1 MPWSRLDLG
10 VGLVAAAGAD
20 LLWPGIAGLAD
31 VVEIEPQTMWRPLPG
46 GGWQLSEAAYEWAAG
61 LGRPA
66 LAHGVAFPVGGCQ
79 PPDPAGVA
87 LTAESARRV
96 DAAHWSEHLSFNRAA
111 PAGSGGGVI
120 DAGFFLPPA
129 QSPDGVARAAGHV
142 AAYQAASG
150 LPFLIETGV
159 SYLQPRPGELSDG
172 AFVGG
177 VAEAADCGILLDLHN
192 LLANERN
199 GRQPVDGVLA
209 ELPLDRVLEVHLA
222 GGFEAQG
229 FWLDAHH
236 GPPEGEL
243 LALARR
249 VLPRLPNLRALIWE
263 AVPESL
269 AALGVGGV
277 RAILADLHR
286 LWDTATAGC
295 GRAAGARVITGSG
308 RPGRWAAAGC
318 STPQAA
324 RSQRRARQPATTGP
338 AARASVAAEEGDGDP
353 AWDADLAWENGL
365 AAYTSRFSDEPPSGD
380 PGLGLLR
387 WLSDQARLSQLALA
401 RPDLLRPLLAAD
413 GPDATERLL
422 LGYFAA
428 RPPRLWPAEEGAR
441 FAAWLAGRG
450 RQSAGCC

>member
-87 LTAESARRV
+87 LTAESAQRV

-129 QSPDGVARAAGHV
+129 QSPEGVARAAGHV

-222 GGFEAQG
+222 GGFEARG

-236 GPPEGEL
+236 GPPDEEL
-243 LALARR
+243 LALAAR

-277 RAILADLHR
+277 RAILTRLHR
-286 LWDTATAGC
+286 LWDTAVDGRGR
-295 GRAAGARVITGSG
+295 GRATVITESG
-308 RPGRWAAAGC
+308 RPGQRSTGVAAPVRPAGPGGAGAGGGDAAG
-318 STPQAA
+318 
-324 RSQRRARQPATTGP
+324 
-338 AARASVAAEEGDGDP
+338 E
-353 AWDADLAWENGL
+353 ADLAWENGL
-365 AAYTSRFSDEPPSGD
+365 AAYTSRFSDQPPSGD

-422 LGYFAA
+422 LGYFGA
-428 RPPRLWPAEEGAR
+428 RPPRLWPAEEGAQ

-450 RQSAGCC
+450 GQSAGCC

>member
-1 MPWSRLDLG
+1 MHWSRLDLG

-20 LLWPGIAGLAD
+20 LLWPGVADLVD
-31 VVEIEPQTMWRPLPG
+31 VVEIEPQTMWLPLPG
-46 GGWQLSEAAYEWAAG
+46 GGWKLSEAAYQWAAG
-61 LGRPA
+61 LGLPA

-96 DAAHWSEHLSFNRAA
+96 GAAHWSEHLSFNRAA
-111 PAGSGGGVI
+111 PGGEVI

-129 QSPDGVARAAGHV
+129 QTASGVERAAAHV

-199 GRQPVDGVLA
+199 GRQPVEGVLA
-209 ELPLDRVLEVHLA
+209 GLPLDRVLEVHLA
-222 GGFEAQG
+222 GGFEARG

-236 GPPEGEL
+236 GPPDDEL
-243 LALARR
+243 LALAGR

-269 AALGVGGV
+269 AELGIGGV
-277 RAILADLHR
+277 RAILTRLHR
-286 LWDTATAGC
+286 LWDTAVAGRGR
-295 GRAAGARVITGSG
+295 GRATVITGSG
-308 RPGRWAAAGC
+308 RSGQRSTDAAA
-318 STPQAA
+318 PVRMA
-324 RSQRRARQPATTGP
+324 GP
-338 AARASVAAEEGDGDP
+338 AEAGGDAAWE
-353 AWDADLAWENGL
+353 ADLAWENGL
-365 AAYTSRFSDEPPSGD
+365 AAYTSRFSDQPPSGD

-422 LGYFAA
+422 LGYFRA
-428 RPPRLWPAEEGAR
+428 RPPRLWPAEEGAQ
-441 FAAWLAGRG
+441 FAAWLARRG

>member
-1 MPWSRLDLG
+1 MSWSRLDLG

-20 LLWPGIAGLAD
+20 LLWPGIADLAD

-66 LAHGVAFPVGGCQ
+66 LVHGVAFPVGGCQ

-96 DAAHWSEHLSFNRAA
+96 RAAHWSEHLSFNRAA
-111 PAGSGGGVI
+111 PGPGGEVI

-172 AFVGG
+172 AFVAG
-177 VAEAADCGILLDLHN
+177 VAAAADCGILLDLHN

-222 GGFEAQG
+222 GGFEARG

-236 GPPEGEL
+236 GPPDDEL
-243 LALARR
+243 LALAAR

-269 AALGVGGV
+269 AALGAGGV
-277 RAILADLHR
+277 RAILTRLHR
-286 LWDTATAGC
+286 LWDSAVAGRGR
-295 GRAAGARVITGSG
+295 GRATVITGSG
-308 RPGRWAAAGC
+308 RPGRPGQRITGVAAPVCAAGRAGLGAGAGAGA
-318 STPQAA
+318 SGGDAA
-324 RSQRRARQPATTGP
+324 G
-338 AARASVAAEEGDGDP
+338 E
-353 AWDADLAWENGL
+353 ADLAWENGL
-365 AAYTSRFSDEPPSGD
+365 AAYTSRFSDQPPSGD

-401 RPDLLRPLLAAD
+401 RPDLLRPLLAAA

-422 LGYFAA
+422 LGYFRA
-428 RPPRLWPAEEGAR
+428 RPARLWPAQEGAQ
-441 FAAWLAGRG
+441 FAAWLAGRPG
-450 RQSAGCC
+450 QSAGCC

>member
-61 LGRPA
+61 LGLPA

-222 GGFEAQG
+222 GGFEARG

-236 GPPEGEL
+236 GPPDEEL
-243 LALARR
+243 LALAAR

-277 RAILADLHR
+277 RAILTRLHR
-286 LWDTATAGC
+286 LWDTAVDGRGR
-295 GRAAGARVITGSG
+295 GRATVITESG
-308 RPGRWAAAGC
+308 RPGQR
-318 STPQAA
+318 STE
-324 RSQRRARQPATTGP
+324 
-338 AARASVAAEEGDGDP
+338 VAAPVRPAGPGGAGAGAPPGAGGGDA
-353 AWDADLAWENGL
+353 AWEADLAWENGL
-365 AAYTSRFSDEPPSGD
+365 AAYTSRFSDQPPSGD

-422 LGYFAA
+422 LGYFGA
-428 RPPRLWPAEEGAR
+428 RPPRLWPAEEGAQ
-441 FAAWLAGRG
+441 FAAWLAGQG
-450 RQSAGCC
+450 GQSAGCC

>member
-20 LLWPGIAGLAD
+20 LLWPGVAGLAD

-46 GGWQLSEAAYEWAAG
+46 GGWQLSQAAYEWAAG

-87 LTAESARRV
+87 LTAESAQRV

-222 GGFEAQG
+222 GGFEARG

-236 GPPEGEL
+236 GPPDEEL
-243 LALARR
+243 LALAGR

-277 RAILADLHR
+277 RAILTR
-286 LWDTATAGC
+286 LPG
-295 GRAAGARVITGSG
+295 TGEG
-308 RPGRWAAAGC
+308 AAA
-318 STPQAA
+318 
-324 RSQRRARQPATTGP
+324 RR
-338 AARASVAAEEGDGDP
+338 
-353 AWDADLAWENGL
+353 
-365 AAYTSRFSDEPPSGD
+365 
-380 PGLGLLR
+380 
-387 WLSDQARLSQLALA
+387 
-401 RPDLLRPLLAAD
+401 
-413 GPDATERLL
+413 
-422 LGYFAA
+422 
-428 RPPRLWPAEEGAR
+428 
-441 FAAWLAGRG
+441 
-450 RQSAGCC
+450 

>member
-1 MPWSRLDLG
+1 VPWSRLDLG
-10 VGLVAAAGAD
+10 VGLVAAAGTD
-20 LLWPGIAGLAD
+20 LLWPGVADLVD
-31 VVEIEPQTMWRPLPG
+31 VVEIEPQTMWLPLAG
-46 GGWQLSEAAYEWAAG
+46 GGWELSEAAYEWVAG

-96 DAAHWSEHLSFNRAA
+96 AAAHWSEHLSFNRAA
-111 PAGSGGGVI
+111 PGPRPGTDSGGGPGAGHEVI

-129 QSPDGVARAAGHV
+129 QSPGAVARAAGHV

-172 AFVGG
+172 AFVAG

-222 GGFEAQG
+222 GGFEARG

-236 GPPEGEL
+236 GPPDEEL
-243 LALARR
+243 LALAAR
-249 VLPRLPNLRALIWE
+249 VLPRLPSLRALIWE

-269 AALGVGGV
+269 AALGTGGV
-277 RAILADLHR
+277 RAILEDVHR
-286 LWDTATAGC
+286 LWDSAAARR
-295 GRAAGARVITGSG
+295 GRGGAAGATVITGSG
-308 RPGRWAAAGC
+308 RPGRW
-318 STPQAA
+318 PV
-324 RSQRRARQPATTGP
+324 RTGP
-338 AARASVAAEEGDGDP
+338 PVQGSVAADHGDGD
-353 AWDADLAWENGL
+353 AAWENGL

-422 LGYFAA
+422 LGYFRD
-428 RPPRLWPAEEGAR
+428 RPPRLWPAEEGAQ
-441 FAAWLAGRG
+441 FAAWLAGRAG
-450 RQSAGCC
+450 QSAGCC